1 VLLPWCDR
9 IQLNT
14 TQAIGVHPGAP
25 AQLPHRDQDM
35 WRGPVGEIEYLV
47 NVMWPLTVLPQ
58 AMAPRGSG
66 RPATA

>member
-1 VLLPWCDR
+1 
-9 IQLNT
+9 
-14 TQAIGVHPGAP
+14 
-25 AQLPHRDQDM
+25 M

-66 RPATA
+66 RPAMA